1 MCLERSA
8 SRDLCNVNESVACN
22 SQLTTVSPNKLSLLL
37 PMKYQLLL
45 KSCLY
50 SYCFGSEF
58 RVEAEK
64 IDGSSMSK
72 LLDSIDQR
80 TRLVGENRLE
90 LLMFHLGGRQLF
102 AINVF
107 KVQEVVKVPTLRH
120 VPHSHPHIRGV
131 AHLRGQTVPVIDL
144 RAAIGMSEMKELDNA
159 NLIVAEYNRSV
170 QAFLIGAVDRIVNLN
185 WELILPP
192 PKGTGRSHFLT
203 AITKIDEQLVEILD
217 VERVLADI
225 IPYNTTVSDEVLDSD
240 LAAEARKRK
249 IKVLLA
255 EDSPT
260 AVKQVKET
268 LNNIGIDV
276 LSVQDGLQALRMMQQ
291 WTGAGRNISDEILM
305 LITDAEM
312 PEMDGYRLTAE
323 VRKDPALAD
332 LYVVLHTSLS
342 GSFNKAMVEK
352 VGCNDFLSKFQ
363 PDDLAAV
370 VQKRLREH
378 LKR

>member
-1 MCLERSA
+1 
-8 SRDLCNVNESVACN
+8 
-22 SQLTTVSPNKLSLLL
+22 
-37 PMKYQLLL
+37 
-45 KSCLY
+45 
-50 SYCFGSEF
+50 
-58 RVEAEK
+58 
-64 IDGSSMSK
+64 MSK

-90 LLMFHLGGRQLF
+90 LLMFRLRGRQLF

-107 KVQEVVKVPTLRH
+107 KVQEVVKLPTLRA
-120 VPHSHPHIRGV
+120 VPHSHPHVKGV

-144 RAAIGMSEMKELDNA
+144 SAAIGNGPLVDIQNA

-170 QAFLIGAVDRIVNLN
+170 QAFLIGAVDRIINLN

-203 AITKIDEQLVEILD
+203 AITRLEDQLVEILD

-225 IPYNTTVSDEVLDSD
+225 IPYNTQVSGEVLDAD

-249 IKVLLA
+249 LKVLMA
-255 EDSPT
+255 DDSPT
-260 AVKQVKET
+260 AVKQVQAT
-268 LNNIGIDV
+268 LQNLGIEV
-276 LSVQDGLQALRMMQQ
+276 QYVQDGLQALRQLQQ
-291 WTGAGRNISDEILM
+291 WVREGRNIEDEILM

-323 VRKDPALAD
+323 VRKDPALKS
-332 LYVVLHTSLS
+332 LYIVLHTSLS

-352 VGCNDFLSKFQ
+352 VGCDDFLSKFQ
-363 PDDLAAV
+363 PDELAKV
-370 VQKRLREH
+370 VQKRLRQ
-378 LKR
+378 LINPA

>member
-1 MCLERSA
+1 
-8 SRDLCNVNESVACN
+8 
-22 SQLTTVSPNKLSLLL
+22 
-37 PMKYQLLL
+37 
-45 KSCLY
+45 
-50 SYCFGSEF
+50 
-58 RVEAEK
+58 
-64 IDGSSMSK
+64 MSK

-90 LLMFHLGGRQLF
+90 LLMFRLRGRQLF

-107 KVQEVVKVPTLRH
+107 KVQEVVKLPALRA
-120 VPHSHPHIRGV
+120 VPHSHPHVKGV

-144 RAAIGMSEMKELDNA
+144 SAAIGSGPLTDMTNA

-170 QAFLIGAVDRIVNLN
+170 QAFLIGAVDRIINLN

-203 AITKIDEQLVEILD
+203 AITRLDEQLVEILD

-225 IPYNTTVSDEVLDSD
+225 IPYNTQVSDQVLDAD
-240 LAAEARKRK
+240 LAVEAKKRK
-249 IKVLLA
+249 LKVLMA
-255 EDSPT
+255 DDSPT
-260 AVKQVKET
+260 AVKQVQAT
-268 LNNIGIDV
+268 LQNLGIEV
-276 LSVQDGLQALRMMQQ
+276 LYVQDGLQALRQLQQ
-291 WTGAGRNISDEILM
+291 WVREGRKIDDEIFM

-323 VRKDPALAD
+323 VRKDPALKN

-352 VGCNDFLSKFQ
+352 VGCDDFLSKFQ
-363 PDDLAAV
+363 PDELAKV
-370 VQKRLREH
+370 VQKRLRELIGH
-378 LKR
+378 Q

>member
-1 MCLERSA
+1 
-8 SRDLCNVNESVACN
+8 
-22 SQLTTVSPNKLSLLL
+22 
-37 PMKYQLLL
+37 
-45 KSCLY
+45 
-50 SYCFGSEF
+50 
-58 RVEAEK
+58 
-64 IDGSSMSK
+64 MSK

-90 LLMFHLGGRQLF
+90 LLMFRLKGRQLF

-107 KVQEVVKVPTLRH
+107 KVQEVVKLPILRA
-120 VPHSHPHIRGV
+120 VPHSHPHVKGV

-144 RAAIGMSEMKELDNA
+144 SAAIGSGPLVDMESA

-170 QAFLIGAVDRIVNLN
+170 QAFLIGAVDRIINLN

-203 AITKIDEQLVEILD
+203 AITRLDDQLVEILD

-225 IPYNTTVSDEVLDSD
+225 IPYNTKVSEQVLDAD
-240 LAAEARKRK
+240 LALEAKRRKL
-249 IKVLLA
+249 KVLMA
-255 EDSPT
+255 DDSPT
-260 AVKQVKET
+260 AVRQVQAT
-268 LNNIGIDV
+268 LENLGIDV
-276 LSVQDGLQALRMMQQ
+276 LYVQDGLQALKQLQQ
-291 WTGAGRNISDEILM
+291 WVREGRSIDDEILM

-323 VRKDPALAD
+323 VRKDPALKD

-352 VGCNDFLSKFQ
+352 VGCDDFLSKFQ
-363 PDDLAAV
+363 PDELAKV
-370 VQKRLREH
+370 VQKRLREVIN
-378 LKR
+378 KE